1 MNFPLLAFRGVALA
15 LALTGASSAS
25 ASQYETID
33 YYVQQMITLAGA
45 NEEAGVLIFREQME
59 NLPRPEQG
67 DARQASP
74 FSQHGQERLADGQLK
89 EALAAFRQAFIADPA
104 DPEIAGALGLTYL
117 RLRRFKEAERLLVYA
132 LSLAPTRSMSW
143 LVLGQVYGPAGRR
156 PPSDRRVRQRPPLRQ
171 GPATTDRTTAATG
184 HRRSGGCRPH
194 RRAASLAVGTARA
207 HRQARFARQP
217 TAASTGRAGP
227 AG

>member
-143 LVLGQVYGPAGRR
+143 LVLGQVYGQQGDARR
-156 PPSDRRVRQRPPLRQ
+156 ATGAFVNAHRFAKDRPQLTEQLRQ
-171 GPATTDRTTAATG
+171 LATAD
-184 HRRSGGCRPH
+184 PVD
-194 RRAASLAVGTARA
+194 AVRIGA
-207 HRQARFARQP
+207 
-217 TAASTGRAGP
+217 
-227 AG
+227 

>member
-1 MNFPLLAFRGVALA
+1 MALA
-15 LALTGASSAS
+15 LALTGALPAS

-33 YYVQQMITLAGA
+33 YYVQQMIALAGA

-59 NLPRPEQG
+59 NLPRPEPG

-117 RLRRFKEAERLLVYA
+117 RLRRFREAERLLVCA
-132 LSLAPTRSMSW
+132 VPGTDPFGVLARPGTGLR
-143 LVLGQVYGPAGRR
+143 PAGRR

-171 GPATTDRTTAATG
+171 DQPQATEQLRQLATAD
-184 HRRSGGCRPH
+184 PVD
-194 RRAASLAVGTARA
+194 AVRIGALQALRVGAARA
-207 HRQARFARQP
+207 RHQARFARPAQP
-217 TAASTGRAGP
+217 PPQPIRAGP